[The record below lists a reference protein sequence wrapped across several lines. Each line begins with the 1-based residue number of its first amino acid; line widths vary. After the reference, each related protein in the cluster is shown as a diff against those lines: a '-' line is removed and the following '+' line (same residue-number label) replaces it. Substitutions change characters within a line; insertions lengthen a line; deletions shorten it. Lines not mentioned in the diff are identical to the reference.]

1 MIIHYNRSKV
11 LDINPPPPNQSVSLS
26 EIVKNCQIVVRMKSE
41 CRQSVGRMQSK
52 CSQIVARMQPT
63 YSQNIA
69 RIYRQNEIIMQSELL
84 EKEIKRGKTR
94 EKDNLNQDWVQD
106 KQSYHSCV
114 SQNFQFFSFPVQ
126 MLFLSDPTP
135 IIAMLVT
142 HSLTDTLTH
151 CCLVNLI
158 DVTLACEDLTQ
169 NLLRLLLLLMLAM
182 RIMLATVCCRFGS

>member
-1 MIIHYNRSKV
+1 MQTECSQN
-11 LDINPPPPNQSVSLS
+11 
-26 EIVKNCQIVVRMKSE
+26 VVRLQPE
-41 CRQSVGRMQSK
+41 C
-52 CSQIVARMQPT
+52 
-63 YSQNIA
+63 SQNIA
-69 RIYRQNEIIMQSELL
+69 RMQPEYRQNEIIMQSELL

-126 MLFLSDPTP
+126 MLFLWDPSP
-135 IIAMLVT
+135 IMHWQCL
-142 HSLTDTLTH
+142 SLTDSLTH
-151 CCLVNLI
+151 CRLVNLI